1 MLTGSELG
9 TDQEGRVHARL
20 TVPFREG
27 RDYAL
32 SIEPLRGRQPRPGG
46 QVLALRRGSRV
57 MYQSQLT
64 STATTVGQLDPKARL
79 VVTKVEGKDV
89 LVAG

>member
-46 QVLALRRGSRV
+46 QVLAARSWPCAAAAGSC
-57 MYQSQLT
+57 T
-64 STATTVGQLDPKARL
+64 SPS
-79 VVTKVEGKDV
+79 
-89 LVAG
+89 